1 MEISERELRVY
12 AEDCV
17 NEGAVCYGK
26 HGCKNQLVSVENTHL
41 FQIRVI
47 ATPLTT
53 LLGSSDHHSCSTTF
67 PSILLQSSKIK

>member
-26 HGCKNQLVSVENTHL
+26 NGCKNQLVSVENTHL

-53 LLGSSDHHSCSTTF
+53 LLDQVTTTLVVKLFHPFFCSRV
-67 PSILLQSSKIK
+67 K